1 MWGKRVSAIMTLAV
15 GVVVLSAA
23 ACGFSTGPSEEL
35 ASARSRWQRL
45 GPPSYTYTIG
55 LSCECTSEMAGP
67 VTVLVRNGTVESRNY
82 VRTGATVPSEY
93 TGTFTS
99 VEGLFAIV
107 EKAVRDGTKDFVVQ
121 YDPILGYPIRIQL
134 GDPALDS
141 PVYMISGFSP
151 R

>member
-1 MWGKRVSAIMTLAV
+1 MWCKRVSAIITLAV
-15 GVVVLSAA
+15 GVVLLSAA

-35 ASARSRWQRL
+35 ALARSRWQRL

-67 VTVLVRNGTVESRNY
+67 ATVLVRNGIVESRSY

-99 VEGLFAIV
+99 VEGLFAMID
-107 EKAVRDGTKDFVVQ
+107 KAVRDGREPLVVR
-121 YDPILGYPIRIQL
+121 YDPILGYPTRIEF
-134 GDPALDS
+134 GDPAVDA
-141 PVYMISGFSP
+141 PVFMISGFSP